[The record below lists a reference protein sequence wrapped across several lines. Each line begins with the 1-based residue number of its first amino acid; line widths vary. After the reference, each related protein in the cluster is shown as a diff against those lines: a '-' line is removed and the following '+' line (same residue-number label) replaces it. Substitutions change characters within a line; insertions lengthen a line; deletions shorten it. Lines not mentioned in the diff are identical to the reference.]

1 MDFGLKGKTAIVTAG
16 SKGIGL
22 ATAHLFAREGAN
34 VAICGRDANTLA
46 RATQDLKAHGGAVFS
61 MPCDVSDKKVLL
73 AFSAAAK
80 DALGPA
86 NILVNNAGGPRPGGF
101 SDVADDDWQKAFE
114 LTLMSAVTMTSSV
127 LADMRKAGWGRI
139 INISSYSIKQ
149 PIPQILLSNVMRLGV
164 QGWAKSLAS
173 EVARDGITV
182 NTVCP
187 GWTLTDRVK
196 SMLTDET
203 ASEAIHTEI
212 PMQRLGTP
220 DEIAAAVLFFA
231 STQASYITGTAL
243 QVDGGIVRSSL

>member
-1 MDFGLKGKTAIVTAG
+1 MDYGLKNKTAIVTAG

-22 ATAHLFAREGAN
+22 ATAHLLAQEGAK
-34 VAICGRDANTLA
+34 VAICARDAQTLA
-46 RATQDLKAHGGAVFS
+46 QAEKALKAHGGLVFAA
-61 MPCDVSDKKVLL
+61 PCDVSDKQALKDF
-73 AFSAAAK
+73 ASAAR
-80 DALGPA
+80 DALGPIQ
-86 NILVNNAGGPRPGGF
+86 ILVNNAGGPRPGGF
-101 SDVADDDWQKAFE
+101 KDVADEDWQKAFE
-114 LTLMSAVTMTSSV
+114 LTLMSAVTMTACV
-127 LADMRKAGWGRI
+127 IDDMRAAGWGRV

-173 EVARDGITV
+173 DVAADGVTV

-196 SMLTDET
+196 SMLSDDT
-203 ASEAIHTEI
+203 AESAIKGEI

-220 DEIAAAVLFFA
+220 EEIAAAVLFFA
-231 STQASYITGTAL
+231 SAQAAYITGAAL